1 MKTKLNIHDY
11 IKKVIP
17 NLTGSEKL
25 HPEFK
30 QFIANQYKLYLRGEK
45 NILDHENNRI

>member
-1 MKTKLNIHDY
+1 MKTKPNIHDY
-11 IKKVIP
+11 IKKALP
-17 NLTGSEKL
+17 SLTGDEKL

-30 QFIANQYKLYLRGEK
+30 QFIANQYNLYLKGEK